1 MNIWRCLSRDEND
14 EYNEDQDDI
23 MEQIRQL
30 QHQVDQLKNAMEIQ
44 RGEYSTNDEQLRNS
58 LEKFLELLVEFFS
71 SRKNKNKLENLS
83 LD

>member
-1 MNIWRCLSRDEND
+1 MNIWRCLSRDENN

-23 MEQIRQL
+23 MEEIRQL

>member
-23 MEQIRQL
+23 MEEIRQL

-71 SRKNKNKLENLS
+71 SRKNKNQLENLS